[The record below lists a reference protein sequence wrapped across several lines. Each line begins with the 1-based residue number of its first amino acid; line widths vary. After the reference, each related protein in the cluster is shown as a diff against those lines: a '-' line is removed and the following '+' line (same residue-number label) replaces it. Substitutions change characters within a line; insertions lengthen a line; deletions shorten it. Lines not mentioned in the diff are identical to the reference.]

1 MFGSSSSKRKT
12 MTHPYIQLSC
22 AIRTVMHSTPRS
34 IIWARGVSTCPF
46 YVTIRHSSLAR
57 PLTVA
62 SSSFLRQQRAI
73 KVVGLFGKG
82 PRTERGRW
90 PRRERERKSKAHSVS
105 GWCKAVSVMYGP
117 SLWHMLKTFIY
128 VQNVRMCIFVHA
140 TIAALFLVKSY
151 RVRNSYVKYT

>member
-22 AIRTVMHSTPRS
+22 ALRTVMHSTPRS

-46 YVTIRHSSLAR
+46 YVTIRHSSFVIGASFNR
-57 PLTVA
+57 VA

-90 PRRERERKSKAHSVS
+90 PRREREREKARPTPFPD
-105 GWCKAVSVMYGP
+105 GARLCPWCMGLRFGTCSRRLSTY
-117 SLWHMLKTFIY
+117 
-128 VQNVRMCIFVHA
+128 RMCECVS
-140 TIAALFLVKSY
+140 SY
-151 RVRNSYVKYT
+151 TQPLPHYFW